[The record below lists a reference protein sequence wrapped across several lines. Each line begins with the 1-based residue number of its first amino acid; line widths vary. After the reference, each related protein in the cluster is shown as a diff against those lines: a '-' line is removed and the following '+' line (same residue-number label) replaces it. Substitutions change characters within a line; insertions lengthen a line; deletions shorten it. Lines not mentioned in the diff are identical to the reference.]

1 MLCSRTSDDRTHEPL
16 SEQALGATENSAAQ
30 LPDISFGSL
39 DLAPSLMR
47 GIEGLGFE
55 KCSPIQAQILPHT
68 LEGHDAIGKAQT
80 GTGKTAAFLITLF
93 NDLLNNPIEGER
105 YLAEPR
111 AVILAPTRELVMQI
125 ADDARQLGKYT
136 GVSTVTLIGGADYA
150 KQLAKVNDRV
160 TDIVVA
166 TPGRLI
172 DFIQRG
178 DMYLDRVESLV
189 LDEADR
195 MLDMGFIPQVKRIVR
210 STPRKEDRQT
220 LLFSATFSQDIM
232 NLAQQWTFD
241 PITVEIEP
249 ERVATENVDQR
260 VYLLESRDR
269 LNVLKRILA
278 TPEATSVIVFA
289 NRRDVVRKVHERL
302 QKQGL
307 DCGILSGEIA
317 QVRRTKTLERF
328 KSGKLRVLI
337 ATDVAGRGIHVDG
350 VSHVVNYDLPE
361 DPEDYVHRIG
371 RTGRAG
377 EKGVSISFAS
387 EDDAFLL
394 PEIEALLGESLK
406 CTQVPEGLLAD

>member
-1 MLCSRTSDDRTHEPL
+1 MSD
-16 SEQALGATENSAAQ
+16 QALVTTETPVTQ

-136 GVSTVTLIGGADYA
+136 GLSTVTLIGGADYA
-150 KQLAKVNDRV
+150 KQLAKVNDRA

-178 DMYLDRVESLV
+178 DMYLDRVESMV

-220 LLFSATFSQDIM
+220 LLFSATFSRDIM

-269 LNVLKRILA
+269 LNVLKRLLA

-317 QVRRTKTLERF
+317 QVKRTKTLERF

-406 CTQVPEGLLAD
+406 CTQVPEALLAD

>member
-1 MLCSRTSDDRTHEPL
+1 M
-16 SEQALGATENSAAQ
+16 SEQALEATENSAAQ

-220 LLFSATFSQDIM
+220 LLFSATFSQDII

-278 TPEATSVIVFA
+278 MPEATSVIVFA

-302 QKQGL
+302 QRQGL

-406 CTQVPEGLLAD
+406 CTQVPEELLAD

>member
-1 MLCSRTSDDRTHEPL
+1 M
-16 SEQALGATENSAAQ
+16 SEQALVATDNSAAQ

-125 ADDARQLGKYT
+125 ADDARQLGKFT
-136 GVSTVTLIGGADYA
+136 GLSTVTLIGGADYA

-317 QVRRTKTLERF
+317 QVKRTKTLERF

-406 CTQVPEGLLAD
+406 CTQVPEELLAD

>member
-1 MLCSRTSDDRTHEPL
+1 MSDQALRTSD
-16 SEQALGATENSAAQ
+16 NSVAQ

-68 LEGHDAIGKAQT
+68 LEGNDAIGKAQT

-93 NDLLNNPIEGER
+93 NDLLNHPIEGER

-136 GVSTVTLIGGADYA
+136 GLSTVTLIGGADYA

-232 NLAQQWTFD
+232 NLAQQWTFE

-249 ERVATENVDQR
+249 ERVATENVEQR

-278 TPEATSVIVFA
+278 KPEATSVIVFA
-289 NRRDVVRKVHERL
+289 NRRDVVRKVHQRL
-302 QKQGL
+302 QKQGV

-317 QVRRTKTLERF
+317 QAKRTKTLERF
-328 KSGKLRVLI
+328 RSGKLRVLI

-406 CTQVPEGLLAD
+406 CTQVPEELLAD

>member
-1 MLCSRTSDDRTHEPL
+1 M
-16 SEQALGATENSAAQ
+16 SEQALVATDNSAAE

-136 GVSTVTLIGGADYA
+136 GLSTVTLIGGADYA

-317 QVRRTKTLERF
+317 QVKRTKTLERF

-406 CTQVPEGLLAD
+406 CTQVPEALLAD

>member
-1 MLCSRTSDDRTHEPL
+1 LSD
-16 SEQALGATENSAAQ
+16 QALVTTETSVAQ

-136 GVSTVTLIGGADYA
+136 GLSTVTLIGGADYA

-269 LNVLKRILA
+269 LKVLKRLLA

-317 QVRRTKTLERF
+317 QVKRTKTLERF

-406 CTQVPEGLLAD
+406 CTQVPEALLAD

>member
-1 MLCSRTSDDRTHEPL
+1 M
-16 SEQALGATENSAAQ
+16 SEQALGATDNSAAQ

-39 DLAPSLMR
+39 DLVPSLMR

-136 GVSTVTLIGGADYA
+136 GLSTVTLIGGADYA

-317 QVRRTKTLERF
+317 QVKRTKTLERF

-406 CTQVPEGLLAD
+406 CTQVPEEILAD

>member
-1 MLCSRTSDDRTHEPL
+1 MSDQAQGTAETSV
-16 SEQALGATENSAAQ
+16 AQ

-39 DLAPSLMR
+39 DLAPSLVR

-125 ADDARQLGKYT
+125 ADDARELGKYT
-136 GVSTVTLIGGADYA
+136 GLSTVTLIGGADYA
-150 KQLAKVNDRV
+150 RQLAKVNERV

-278 TPEATSVIVFA
+278 GPEATSVIVFA
-289 NRRDVVRKVHERL
+289 NRRDVVRRVHERL

-307 DCGILSGEIA
+307 DCGILSGEITQA
-317 QVRRTKTLERF
+317 KRTKTLERF
-328 KSGKLRVLI
+328 KTGKLRVLI

-350 VSHVVNYDLPE
+350 VSHVINYDLPE

-377 EKGVSISFAS
+377 EKGISISFAS

-394 PEIEALLGESLK
+394 PEIETLLGEPLK
-406 CTQVPEGLLAD
+406 CTQVPEALLVD

>member
-1 MLCSRTSDDRTHEPL
+1 L
-16 SEQALGATENSAAQ
+16 SEQALGATDNSAAQ

-111 AVILAPTRELVMQI
+111 AIILAPTRELVMQI

-136 GVSTVTLIGGADYA
+136 GLSTVTLIGGADYA

-317 QVRRTKTLERF
+317 QVKRTKTLERF

-387 EDDAFLL
+387 ENDAFLL

-406 CTQVPEGLLAD
+406 CTQVPEELLAD

>member
-1 MLCSRTSDDRTHEPL
+1 M
-16 SEQALGATENSAAQ
+16 SEQALGALDNSAAQ

-136 GVSTVTLIGGADYA
+136 GLSTVTLIGGADYA

-302 QKQGL
+302 QKHGL

-317 QVRRTKTLERF
+317 QVKRTKTLERF

-406 CTQVPEGLLAD
+406 CTQVPEELLAD

>member
-1 MLCSRTSDDRTHEPL
+1 MSDQALRTSD
-16 SEQALGATENSAAQ
+16 NSVAQ

-68 LEGHDAIGKAQT
+68 LEGNDAIGKAQT

-93 NDLLNNPIEGER
+93 NDLLNHPIEGER

-136 GVSTVTLIGGADYA
+136 GLSTVTLIGGADYA

-232 NLAQQWTFD
+232 NLAQQWTFE

-249 ERVATENVDQR
+249 ERVATENVEQR

-278 TPEATSVIVFA
+278 KPEATSVIVFA
-289 NRRDVVRKVHERL
+289 NRRDVVRKVHQRL
-302 QKQGL
+302 QKQGV

-317 QVRRTKTLERF
+317 QAKRTKTLERF
-328 KSGKLRVLI
+328 RSGKLRVLI

-394 PEIEALLGESLK
+394 PEIEALLGESLN
-406 CTQVPEGLLAD
+406 CTQVPEELLAD

>member
-1 MLCSRTSDDRTHEPL
+1 M
-16 SEQALGATENSAAQ
+16 SEQALGALDNSAAQ

-125 ADDARQLGKYT
+125 ADDARQLGKFT
-136 GVSTVTLIGGADYA
+136 GLSTVTLIGGADYA

-232 NLAQQWTFD
+232 KLAQQWTFD

-317 QVRRTKTLERF
+317 QVKRTKTLERF

-406 CTQVPEGLLAD
+406 CTQVPESLLAD

>member
-1 MLCSRTSDDRTHEPL
+1 MSD
-16 SEQALGATENSAAQ
+16 QALVTTETSVAQ

-136 GVSTVTLIGGADYA
+136 GLSTVTLIGGADYA

-269 LNVLKRILA
+269 LNVLKRLLA

-317 QVRRTKTLERF
+317 QVKRTKTLERF

-406 CTQVPEGLLAD
+406 CTQVPEALLAD

>member
-1 MLCSRTSDDRTHEPL
+1 M

-30 LPDISFGSL
+30 LADISFGSL

>member
-1 MLCSRTSDDRTHEPL
+1 MSD
-16 SEQALGATENSAAQ
+16 QALETTENSVAQ

-136 GVSTVTLIGGADYA
+136 GLSTVTLIGGADYA

-317 QVRRTKTLERF
+317 QVKRTKTLERF

-406 CTQVPEGLLAD
+406 CTQVPEDLLVD